1 MKLLI
6 FNRPKVGREQMDAM
20 RFKKMLN
27 ALKTGGLS
35 VEYFAIQTEVDLERI
50 VNKQEPDLVYSA
62 NYFINDKAG
71 KKISIH
77 KLLKQKGIDYVGS
90 SPESLELVLSKI
102 KLKQKWQADGVR
114 TPQFFK
120 LERVGDEIRGL
131 TQVIQNGNY
140 PYILK
145 PDREGNSRGLDQSS
159 IVFDQAGLGK
169 KIGELFA
176 SYGTVLVEQ
185 FLGNC
190 ADVHEYTV
198 AMIGNG
204 SKRLFLPAEI
214 KLKRAKKV
222 RIVTTRDKDEHL
234 TQALPVNDSL
244 LRERLAAFARKAFES
259 AGVRD
264 YSRCDVIMAD
274 GKLFAIEIN
283 GLPMIPDLW
292 FEVCARGAALDANQY
307 LNAIIAAGMI
317 RTAKKRDKVT
327 RNLAE
332 VVAHATQDG
341 GDALDGRLGQKGEAN
356 EGVN

>member
-20 RFKKMLN
+20 RFQKMVN
-27 ALKTGGLS
+27 ALITGGIE
-35 VEYFAIQTEVDLERI
+35 VKYFAIQNEVTLERI
-50 VNKQEPDLVYSA
+50 VDEEKPDLVYCA
-62 NYFINDKAG
+62 NYYIKDESGNKV
-71 KKISIH
+71 SIH
-77 KLLKQKGIDYVGS
+77 QDLKRMGIDYVGS

-131 TQVIQNGNY
+131 TQVMQSGNY

-159 IVFDQAGLGK
+159 IVFDQASLGRK
-169 KIGELFA
+169 VGELFS

-234 TQALPVNDSL
+234 TQALPVNDPV
-244 LRERLAAFARKAFES
+244 LRDRLAAFASRAFDS

-327 RNLAE
+327 RISPKLLRTLPAP
-332 VVAHATQDG
+332 VVT
-341 GDALDGRLGQKGEAN
+341 RLMGA
-356 EGVN
+356 